1 MPIRTGTIAP
11 APGQMQTFYTP
22 SGHTLRFNT
31 GQDKAQQLE
40 LWSERM
46 DPLSDI
52 DSLSPS
58 SKENDL
64 SIPEMED
71 LEDGSPDSSTGQSS
85 LPAED
90 ASSWASAYSPREKV
104 WLGGLALAILLV
116 AIFALTLFFGNI
128 TTSSGEDVD
137 FPVEGKHLTIRNI
150 ETYWRKVD
158 PESDS
163 GVQLDTKFI
172 PAAEITLDSS
182 GSGFLRFLFENPQG
196 DLIGDSVTLVI
207 RSGNFEENNQK
218 TATINATGGFKDLG
232 DYNEYLTEQVRFWKL
247 VVLEGGTDSED
258 QAFNSLLRMPISPK
272 RR

>member
-1 MPIRTGTIAP
+1 M
-11 APGQMQTFYTP
+11 
-22 SGHTLRFNT
+22 
-31 GQDKAQQLE
+31 
-40 LWSERM
+40 
-46 DPLSDI
+46 
-52 DSLSPS
+52 
-58 SKENDL
+58 
-64 SIPEMED
+64 
-71 LEDGSPDSSTGQSS
+71 
-85 LPAED
+85 
-90 ASSWASAYSPREKV
+90 
-104 WLGGLALAILLV
+104 
-116 AIFALTLFFGNI
+116 
-128 TTSSGEDVD
+128 
-137 FPVEGKHLTIRNI
+137 
-150 ETYWRKVD
+150 
-158 PESDS
+158 
-163 GVQLDTKFI
+163 QLDTKFI

>member
-1 MPIRTGTIAP
+1 MVPLT
-11 APGQMQTFYTP
+11 
-22 SGHTLRFNT
+22 
-31 GQDKAQQLE
+31 AQQ
-40 LWSERM
+40 
-46 DPLSDI
+46 
-52 DSLSPS
+52 
-58 SKENDL
+58 
-64 SIPEMED
+64 
-71 LEDGSPDSSTGQSS
+71 GSPRCPPSF
-85 LPAED
+85 
-90 ASSWASAYSPREKV
+90 SSWASAYSPREKV

-196 DLIGDSVTLVI
+196 DLIGDSVLLSSKVEILRRTTRRLQPSMLPEASRTSVTTMSI
-207 RSGNFEENNQK
+207 L
-218 TATINATGGFKDLG
+218 TGPLG
-232 DYNEYLTEQVRFWKL
+232 V
-247 VVLEGGTDSED
+247 SS
-258 QAFNSLLRMPISPK
+258 A
-272 RR
+272 